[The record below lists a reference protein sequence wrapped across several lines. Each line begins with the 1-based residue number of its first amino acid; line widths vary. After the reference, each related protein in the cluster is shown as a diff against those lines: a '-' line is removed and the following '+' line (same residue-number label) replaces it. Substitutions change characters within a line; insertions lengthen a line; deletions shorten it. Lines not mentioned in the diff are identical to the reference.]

1 MRDPKKLSTPARWF
15 YKAILGLLVLV
26 AIGIAAGGSIGG
38 TMLLKNAGVWNGD
51 AIQIVVLPIV
61 VALAAGVAFGGKA
74 VLDRIVFGPNPPR
87 FMEAESRA
95 LANHEVHAS
104 AEPTN
109 VAASNMPRR
118 RAWPVVML
126 IVLGGSYF
134 LYGEL
139 APVFSPAAR
148 KARMEE
154 SVRRVIQ
161 EKFPGQP
168 QNVALELNEESPERW
183 NGVAKIGANTYRIKA
198 KKETSNSLLT
208 VEWQRAE

>member
-1 MRDPKKLSTPARWF
+1 MAETVEHDGQYGLAPPRVRLRLERRDRRE
-15 YKAILGLLVLV
+15 I
-26 AIGIAAGGSIGG
+26 
-38 TMLLKNAGVWNGD
+38 AGVHRAPRDDGHGGGCD
-51 AIQIVVLPIV
+51 RRGHRCGSEPH
-61 VALAAGVAFGGKA
+61 AGVAFGGKA
-74 VLDRIVFGPNPPR
+74 VLDRIVFGPNASR